1 MSKIYFYCLKST
13 FFKKGALMLE
23 IGRINACGKK
33 YAPVRWELKTHVG
46 NNRLYYIHD
55 GVGGYRH
62 HNQYFEF
69 APNTLYYIPYTADFV
84 PFCEKS
90 DPIVHTYI
98 DFELLPPIISD
109 RVLSLSTKES
119 NTLAAALSAFEL
131 GGGRPKKNHTDL
143 SAFYR
148 DPPLGELCKAAVIY
162 LTDRIASANEVKK
175 ISDETVISALGI
187 MHTRLHESISVSHLA
202 QSVYMNE
209 DSFIRRFH
217 KVVGTTPYAYLKNL
231 RLRTALY
238 LRNSG
243 MGLTEIA
250 KEVGY
255 SDASSLL
262 HALKPYL

>member
-1 MSKIYFYCLKST
+1 MLTKEILKE
-13 FFKKGALMLE
+13 ALSEFGIEKDSML
-23 IGRINACGKK
+23 
-33 YAPVRWELKTHVG
+33 
-46 NNRLYYIHD
+46 
-55 GVGGYRH
+55 
-62 HNQYFEF
+62 
-69 APNTLYYIPYTADFV
+69 
-84 PFCEKS
+84 
-90 DPIVHTYI
+90 IVHSSLKALGKI
-98 DFELLPPIISD
+98 D
-109 RVLSLSTKES
+109 
-119 NTLAAALSAFEL
+119 
-131 GGGRPKKNHTDL
+131 GG
-143 SAFYR
+143 A
-148 DPPLGELCKAAVIY
+148 
-162 LTDRIASANEVKK
+162 
-175 ISDETVISALGI
+175 ETVISALGI
-187 MHTRLHESISVSHLA
+187 MHTRLHESISISHLA

>member
-1 MSKIYFYCLKST
+1 MES
-13 FFKKGALMLE
+13 
-23 IGRINACGKK
+23 IGRIMCYGQGTPPPGAWDCTKHMGI
-33 YAPVRWELKTHVG
+33 
-46 NNRLYYIHD
+46 NRLYYIHS
-55 GVGGYRH
+55 GTGGYR
-62 HNQYFEF
+62 NGGKEYAFC
-69 APNTLYYIPYTADFV
+69 AGSLYYIPYTADFV
-84 PFCEKS
+84 PFCEES

-119 NTLAAALSAFEL
+119 NTLAAALLAFEL

-175 ISDETVISALGI
+175 ISDETVISALEI
-187 MHTRLHESISVSHLA
+187 IHTRLHESISVSHLA

-243 MGLTEIA
+243 MGLAEIA

-262 HALKPYL
+262 HALKAYL